1 MYNGKTGMEDVEL
14 SKKLFTEEE
23 VEMLSRNHNVKNVSM
38 KEITYTDEFK
48 RIFIA
53 EDQKGKFPREIFD
66 DHGFDIDILGLT
78 RIKSAAKR
86 WRAAYMKDGICGLSD
101 SRKERSGRLT
111 AKELSIEEKYSRLEI
126 QINLLKAEN
135 ELLKKIDMMERGLRK
150 KK

>member
-1 MYNGKTGMEDVEL
+1 MVGVKL
-14 SKKLFTEEE
+14 SKKLFTEKE
-23 VEMLSRNHNVKNVSM
+23 VEILSRNPNVKNISV

-66 DHGFDIDILGLT
+66 DHGFDINILGLT

-101 SRKERSGRLT
+101 SRKEKSGRLNDNQIP
-111 AKELSIEEKYSRLEI
+111 LEEKYARLEV

-135 ELLKKIDMMERGLRK
+135 ELLKKIDMMERGLIRK
-150 KK
+150 K